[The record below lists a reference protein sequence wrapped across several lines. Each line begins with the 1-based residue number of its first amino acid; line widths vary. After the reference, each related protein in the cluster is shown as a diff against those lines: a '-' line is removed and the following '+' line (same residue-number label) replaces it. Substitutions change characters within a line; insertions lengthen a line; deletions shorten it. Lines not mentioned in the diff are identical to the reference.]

1 MPSLSIGL
9 PVYNGE
15 RYLAQAI
22 GALLEQTWTDFEL
35 IISDNASTD
44 RTAEICRVF
53 AATDP
58 RIKLVRNETNLGA
71 ARNYN
76 RSLELA
82 SGEYFKWAAHDDV
95 CDRRFLQACVAVL
108 DAEPDTVLVH
118 TMSDAIDESGRLIG
132 RYAQECAFDQECVAE
147 RFAAAILVPHLCISV
162 FGVMRRSV
170 LEQTVR
176 HGDWVGAD
184 RNLLAELSLHGR
196 IRLLP
201 EALFRRRAHPES
213 SIHKF
218 EDERERMAWFDP
230 AHRGRLSFPTWRR
243 LAEYRAAIARAPL
256 SGAERLA
263 CYRRLGRWLAGR
275 HHTGRRNARLMLE
288 EAMRPRR
295 TARVCPSQSG
305 K

>member
-1 MPSLSIGL
+1 MSRLSIGL
-9 PVYNGE
+9 PVYNGA

-22 GALLEQTWTDFEL
+22 GSLLDQTWTDFEL

-53 AATDP
+53 AATDA
-58 RIKLVRNETNLGA
+58 RVKVFRNETNLGA

-76 RSLELA
+76 RTLELA
-82 SGEYFKWAAHDDV
+82 GGEYFKWAAHDDV
-95 CDRRFLQACVAVL
+95 CDRRFLAACVAVL

-118 TMSDAIDESGRLIG
+118 TMSEVLDQSGRRIG
-132 RYAQECAFDQECVAE
+132 RYAKECAFDQDRVAE
-147 RFAAAILVPHLCISV
+147 RFATAILVPHVCISV

-170 LEQTVR
+170 LEKTVR

-201 EALFRRRAHPES
+201 EVLFLRRAHPES

-218 EDERERMAWFDP
+218 ADERERLAWFDP
-230 AHRGRLSFPTWRR
+230 AHRGRLNFPTWRR

-256 SGAERLA
+256 SASERLA
-263 CYRRLGRWLAGR
+263 CYRQLGRWLMGR

-288 EAMRPRR
+288 EALRPRR
-295 TARVCPSQSG
+295 AV
-305 K
+305 